1 VAAPASVR
9 VRSTARQ
16 AGSPK
21 SRFGVAS
28 AEEGS
33 GVRTASGRRGERG
46 VEGTAMAAAAVRD
59 GEISVGRGGTRG
71 IWTSGGVAGVGEVE
85 GLTGGSFGWVPLHSE

>member
-9 VRSTARQ
+9 VRSTARH
-16 AGSPK
+16 AGSPN

-59 GEISVGRGGTRG
+59 GEISVGRGGR
-71 IWTSGGVAGVGEVE
+71 AGSERA
-85 GLTGGSFGWVPLHSE
+85 GGSLAWVRWRG